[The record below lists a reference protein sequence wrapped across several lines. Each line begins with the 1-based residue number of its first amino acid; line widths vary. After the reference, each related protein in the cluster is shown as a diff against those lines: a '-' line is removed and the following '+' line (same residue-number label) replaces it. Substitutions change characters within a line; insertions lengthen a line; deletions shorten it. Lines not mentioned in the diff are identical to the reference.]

1 MSQHLQTKLLRAL
14 EERSFEPVGST
25 RSIPLA
31 ARIIASTNGDLA
43 LMIREKRFRLDLYYR
58 LKGVAVTIPPL
69 RDRREDIE
77 PLLSIFLDSFR
88 RRYHKPLRG
97 DLPGGGAVPAHLP
110 VAGERARAEE
120 RGGVRRPSLR
130 AEPAPSPQD
139 FLLEGPGEAALPE
152 LWKQEREAIIE
163 VLKRT
168 GYNRSVA
175 SRELGMSR
183 KTLYNKMKRYSIK

>member
-1 MSQHLQTKLLRAL
+1 
-14 EERSFEPVGST
+14 
-25 RSIPLA
+25 
-31 ARIIASTNGDLA
+31 
-43 LMIREKRFRLDLYYR
+43 MIREKRFRLDLYYR

-69 RDRREDIE
+69 RDRRDDIE

-88 RRYHKPLRG
+88 QRYHKPLVEISREAVRF
-97 DLPGGGAVPAHLP
+97 LRTYQWPGNVRELKNAVESAVLLS
-110 VAGERARAEE
+110 EQN
-120 RGGVRRPSLR
+120 RPLL
-130 AEPAPSPQD
+130 PQD

-175 SRELGMSR
+175 SKELGMSR